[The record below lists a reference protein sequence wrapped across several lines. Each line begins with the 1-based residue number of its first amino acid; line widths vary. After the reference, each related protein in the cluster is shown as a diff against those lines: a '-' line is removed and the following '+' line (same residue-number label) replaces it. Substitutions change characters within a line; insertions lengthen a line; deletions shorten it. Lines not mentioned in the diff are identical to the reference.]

1 MSVNPEFR
9 TAKLYMAC
17 SYLWS
22 DDKDNTPVVEAVADY
37 GEKLYKHGNGVYF
50 AEPDYFLENWKVL
63 CD

>member
-9 TAKLYMAC
+9 TAKFYMTC
-17 SYLWS
+17 SSLWS
-22 DDKDNTPVVEAVADY
+22 DDKDNTAVVEVVAEY
-37 GEKLYKHGNGVYF
+37 GEKLYKHGSGVYF